1 MDALVRDL
9 AMNTVQLQSIL
20 SCSNHIIFL
29 VVNIKITF
37 GHGMDQKERL
47 QQNSANQNSPL
58 IEVAV
63 TWSKIECS

>member
-1 MDALVRDL
+1 MRVLE
-9 AMNTVQLQSIL
+9 MNTVPLQSIL
-20 SCSNHIIFL
+20 YCSNLITFL

-63 TWSKIECS
+63 TWFKIECS